1 LAHESR
7 NVTVRLNTSAPPEE
21 ALEST
26 QK

>member
-7 NVTVRLNTSAPPEE
+7 NVTVPLNTSAPPEE
-21 ALEST
+21 SLEST